1 MNHSR
6 IVRATHWIN
15 AIAFLIMVG
24 SGWRIYN
31 NEPIFPFRFPIW
43 ATLGGDPFV
52 SLASSNDPGTANAIA
67 WHFAAMWVLGINFAV
82 MFINGLA
89 TWHYPRDL
97 LPLTP
102 RMLIRDVV
110 AALTFKLDHHA
121 RHYNAVQKAFYLF
134 VLVALAGMI
143 ASGLA
148 IWKPVQLALLTA
160 LFGGFQGARLVHF
173 LLMAGLVGFLVV
185 HLSLVALVPSTLR
198 NMTVGKRT

>member
-1 MNHSR
+1 
-6 IVRATHWIN
+6 
-15 AIAFLIMVG
+15 
-24 SGWRIYN
+24 
-31 NEPIFPFRFPIW
+31 
-43 ATLGGDPFV
+43 
-52 SLASSNDPGTANAIA
+52 LASSNDPGTANAIA
-67 WHFAAMWVLGINFAV
+67 WHFAAMWVLGINFLV
-82 MFINGLA
+82 MLINGLV
-89 TWHYPRDL
+89 TWHYPRHL

-102 RMLIRDVV
+102 SMLIRDVV

-121 RHYNAVQKAFYLF
+121 RDYNAVQKAFYLF

-148 IWKPVQLALLTA
+148 IWKPVQLAPLTA

-198 NMTVGKRT
+198 NMTVGKRS

>member
-15 AIAFLIMVG
+15 AIAFLVMVG

-31 NEPIFPFRFPIW
+31 NEPILPFRFPIW

-67 WHFAAMWVLGINFAV
+67 WHFAAMWVLGINFLV
-82 MFINGLA
+82 MLINGLV

-110 AALTFKLDHHA
+110 AAATFKLDHHA

-148 IWKPVQLALLTA
+148 IWKPVQLAPLTA
-160 LFGGFQGARLVHF
+160 VFGGFQGARLVHF

-185 HLSLVALVPSTLR
+185 HLSLVALVPGTLR